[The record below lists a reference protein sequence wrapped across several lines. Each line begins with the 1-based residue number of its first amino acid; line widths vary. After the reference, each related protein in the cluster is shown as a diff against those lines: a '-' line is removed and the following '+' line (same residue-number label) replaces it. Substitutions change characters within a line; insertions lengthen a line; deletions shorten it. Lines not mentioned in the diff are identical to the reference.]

1 MSNKNVAN
9 HLHRYKRKN
18 IGVDGKIFLVYVC
31 TKPACSHYIRVD
43 LAEGRLCECNICHET
58 MIINKTVLTRSNK
71 GGSQVKPHCSD
82 CTKKKKVTHVE
93 DVETITKFLDGIK
106 TSV

>member
-9 HLHRYKRKN
+9 HLHRYKKKN
-18 IGVDGKIFLVYVC
+18 IGVDGKIYLVYIC

-43 LAEGRLCECNICHET
+43 LAEGKLCECNICHET
-58 MIINKTVLTRSNK
+58 MIINKVVLSHSTGVALVR
-71 GGSQVKPHCSD
+71 PHCSN
-82 CTKKKKVTHVE
+82 CTKRKKVTHVE

>member
-58 MIINKTVLTRSNK
+58 MIINKTVL
-71 GGSQVKPHCSD
+71 
-82 CTKKKKVTHVE
+82 
-93 DVETITKFLDGIK
+93 FL
-106 TSV
+106 